1 MIPPWRIRLTQRTR
15 DEKALR
21 ICISIGSSYRE
32 FGADDARQIADRL
45 HDLADRVD
53 SEQSADA
60 VQEVACP
67 TTSSD

>member
-15 DEKALR
+15 SEKSLR

-32 FGADDARQIADRL
+32 FTPDDARQIADRL
-45 HDLADRVD
+45 HDLADRID

-60 VQEVACP
+60 VREVACP